1 MGTRI
6 QTKSRGTKKPM
17 ALVDVDIPSQTF
29 IINKIFARVPRP
41 DPRGYPESLGIPIPV
56 LVQGLVI
63 VDLGDDPDAPA
74 PDPDP
79 VDIDIYPDVYTVVQG
94 DTLWAISQG
103 WGVTVQEAADWNS
116 IADPNLILIGQ
127 VLYKPGVPIP

>member
-6 QTKSRGTKKPM
+6 QTKSRGVKKWM
-17 ALVDVDIPSQTF
+17 VLADVDIPGRTVT
-29 IINKIFARVPRP
+29 INKIVARVPRL
-41 DPRGYPESLGIPIPV
+41 DPRGYPETLGIPIPV
-56 LVQGLVI
+56 LVQGLV
-63 VDLGDDPDAPA
+63 LTGAGDA

-79 VDIDIYPDVYTVVQG
+79 VDIDIDIDIYPDVYTVVQG

-116 IADPNLILIGQ
+116 IADPDLILIGQ